1 MAWLAQT
8 QLQNGRYEIETTL
21 GTGGFGITYL
31 AREQMGD
38 RVVIKTLNDKIQKRR
53 DFDQCQQDFLNEA
66 LRLAQCRH
74 PHIIRVHQ
82 VIQHDSLW
90 CIVMDYIDGTNL
102 GAWVDKDGPLPEA
115 EALRY
120 IHQIGDALH
129 LIHQQGFLHR
139 DVKPLNILT
148 PADRDRAILIDFG
161 MAREFTPNLTQV
173 HTEYV
178 SKGFSP
184 IEQYDRRSQ
193 RGAYTDVYGLAA
205 TLYAILTGNVPVSA
219 STRDRSQAKGEA
231 DPLIPPQQANP
242 QISDRT
248 HAAILRGMA
257 ILPEDRP
264 QTVKAWLSLL
274 DVDPTS
280 DLPPA
285 LTPTPEAAEIV
296 PSPVA
301 SDSAESESA
310 EPRQW
315 PSAVGID
322 YTHLHDLLE
331 QHQWQ
336 AADRETEA
344 ILLQVCDRSA
354 AGSLTVE
361 EIQNFPCRDLRTLD
375 RLWVEYSSGRFGLS
389 VQTRIWQQVEE
400 DYETFGDRVGWRSP
414 ELWLPYSELTFE
426 IEAPIGHLPSWG
438 RRGRFWP
445 FLAER
450 IEACIEL
457 A

>member
-1 MAWLAQT
+1 MPWPAQT
-8 QLQNGRYEIETTL
+8 QLQNGRYEIEQIL

-38 RVVIKTLNDKIQKRR
+38 RVVIKTLNDRIQKRR

-82 VIQHDSLW
+82 VIQHDALW

-102 GAWVDKDGPLPEA
+102 GAWVEQEGPLPEA

-120 IHQIGDALH
+120 MDQIGDALH
-129 LIHQQGFLHR
+129 AIHQQGFLHR

-178 SKGFSP
+178 SKGFAP

-205 TLYAILTGNVPVSA
+205 TLYALLTGNVPVSA
-219 STRDRSQAKGEA
+219 SVRDRSHAKGEA
-231 DPLIPPQQANP
+231 DPLVPPQQANP

-257 ILPEDRP
+257 LLPEDRP
-264 QTVKAWLSLL
+264 QTVTAWLSLL
-274 DVDPTS
+274 PSEVTS
-280 DLPPA
+280 EVTSEA
-285 LTPTPEAAEIV
+285 IPEAIPAAIPEAEDP
-296 PSPVA
+296 PSRIA
-301 SDSAESESA
+301 SAPAES
-310 EPRQW
+310 RW
-315 PSAVGID
+315 HSAVGID
-322 YTHLHDLLE
+322 YTRLHDLLE
-331 QHQWQ
+331 RHQWQ
-336 AADRETEA
+336 EADRETEA
-344 ILLQVCDRSA
+344 IVLHVCDRTA
-354 AGSLTVE
+354 AGTVTIE
-361 EIQNFPCRDLRTLD
+361 EVQSFPCRDLRTLD
-375 RLWVEYSSGRFGLS
+375 RLWVKYSGGRFGWS
-389 VQTRIWQQVEE
+389 VQARIWRSTDE
-400 DYETFGDRVGWRSP
+400 DYEAFGDRVGWRSP

-450 IEACIEL
+450 IEECIEE
-457 A
+457 